1 MRFTIIIPTFNEEE
15 IIKKTIINLEKF
27 IQKYLKDVEIII
39 TDGCSSDRTIDKVK
53 KLQKRFSN
61 IKLIKNYEHI
71 GKGSD
76 IGEAI
81 KKSKS
86 SFCIFMDADLST
98 ELSYLSRLLF
108 YLEEGY
114 DIVIGSRLMK
124 ESVVDK
130 RKVRGFLSSGY
141 SLLISL
147 LFGVPI
153 KDYQCGFKGFNRT
166 KILPIL
172 KEVKNKKWFWDTEVL
187 IRGYKE
193 GLKIKEVP
201 VIWKENRKPKLNIFK
216 VISEMF
222 VSAIRL
228 KLIIWCKSL

>member
-1 MRFTIIIPTFNEEE
+1 MRFTIIIPVFNEEE
-15 IIKKTIINLEKF
+15 LIEKTIINLEKF

-39 TDGCSSDRTIDKVK
+39 TDGCSSDRTMDKVK
-53 KLQKRFSN
+53 KLQKRFPN
-61 IKLIKNYEHI
+61 IKLIKNHKHI
-71 GKGSD
+71 GKGND
-76 IGEAI
+76 IREAI

-98 ELSYLSRLLF
+98 ELSCLSRLLF

-124 ESVVDK
+124 KSVVDK
-130 RKVRGFLSSGY
+130 KIVRGFLSFGY
-141 SLLISL
+141 SLLIRL
-147 LFGVPI
+147 LFGVSI

-166 KILPIL
+166 KIVTIL

-187 IRGYKE
+187 MRSHKK
-193 GLKIKEVP
+193 GLKIKEIP
-201 VIWKENRKPKLNIFK
+201 VDWRENRKSKLSIFK
-216 VISEMF
+216 VTGDMF

-228 KLIIWCKSL
+228 KIELL